1 MNNILDIKNGLE
13 IIGPIKTEG
22 HASVYKGQRSGNL
35 LSAVRLFP
43 KPVYEGKIGEDQ
55 LTYINLE
62 LLKLERLGKSPHENV
77 VTIVDTG
84 ISKAGNSFYIEM
96 EFISGPDL
104 EKLLQIPD
112 RSIFT
117 IKETLSVVEQLSNA
131 IDHCHRMKVIHGS
144 LKTSNIKRNSNTG
157 NYVVVNFGS
166 SIMPEQ
172 QWPASLPDSGSL
184 EIIPPEQ
191 QAGKLLYQS
200 DIYGFGL
207 ILFRLL
213 AGSLPS
219 IVQNNPLA
227 ESVTLNSAGKLP
239 DLLSLRKNNIPS
251 SWTNSE
257 KEQEKLV
264 PDWLVNLIYK
274 CLETNPE
281 KRFSNGMQI
290 REYINLKTMLGV
302 SKQKS
307 MEEADNLLVI
317 NQKLLR
323 EKEELQSAL
332 AKQELND
339 RIMYRQWKEISE
351 QVSSKDSELKELKQ
365 KLIRP
370 VISVPVLSGLIVA
383 IMLAGAFTSYFLLP
397 VKTEN
402 EITNKLNPIS
412 TIKDTIAHDNSK
424 QIEQQPAAAN
434 PTIEKDTLKYKS
446 ELPLQEKPPSQVTQK
461 NIPELHTQASTA
473 NTINFSKKL
482 PAEDDANLGE
492 YTVKSKAYFHNQ
504 PDENT
509 RRNAFIVHWNNAV
522 LKSLDEQQ
530 GFIYVVFT
538 NHLGQTSKGWL
549 NKNDLVKI
557 NW

>member
-1 MNNILDIKNGLE
+1 MNNILDIKNDLE

-22 HASVYKGQRSGNL
+22 HTSVYKGQRTGNL
-35 LSAVRLFP
+35 LSAVRLLP
-43 KPVYEGKIGEDQ
+43 KPVFQGKIGEDQ
-55 LTYINLE
+55 LTYIKLE
-62 LLKLERLGKSPHENV
+62 LLKLKRLGESPHENV
-77 VTIVDTG
+77 VTILDTG
-84 ISKAGNSFYIEM
+84 ISKAGSSFYIEM

-104 EKLLQIPD
+104 ENLLQIPD

-131 IDHCHRMKVIHGS
+131 LDHCHRMKVIHGS
-144 LKTSNIKRNSNTG
+144 IKTSNIKRNSTTG

-166 SIMPEQ
+166 AIMPEQ
-172 QWPASLPDSGSL
+172 QRPTSLPDSGSL

-213 AGSLPS
+213 AGSFPS
-219 IVQNNPLA
+219 IAQNNLPA
-227 ESVTLNSAGKLP
+227 KSVTLNPARKLP
-239 DLLSLRKNNIPS
+239 DLLSLRKDNILS
-251 SWTNSE
+251 SWPNNE

-264 PDWLVNLIYK
+264 PEWLVNLIYK

-290 REYINLKTMLGV
+290 REYINLKTMLVV
-302 SKQKS
+302 SKLKS
-307 MEEADNLLVI
+307 TEEADNLLLV

-323 EKEELQSAL
+323 EKEELQATL

-339 RIMYRQWKEISE
+339 KIMYRQWKEISE
-351 QVSSKDSELKELKQ
+351 QVSSKERELKELKQ
-365 KLIRP
+365 KLTRP
-370 VISVPVLSGLIVA
+370 VISVPVLSGLIGA
-383 IMLAGAFTSYFLLP
+383 AMLVGAFAFYLLLP
-397 VKTEN
+397 GKTEN
-402 EITNKLNPIS
+402 ELTNKPNPIS

-434 PTIEKDTLKYKS
+434 LTIEKDTLQYKS
-446 ELPLQEKPPSQVTQK
+446 ELPLQENPPSQVTQK

-473 NTINFSKKL
+473 NTVNFSKKL
-482 PAEDDANLGE
+482 PAENNENLGE
-492 YTVKSKAYFHNQ
+492 YKVKSRAYFHDQ

-522 LKSLDEQQ
+522 LKPLDDQQ

-549 NKNDLVKI
+549 NKNDLIKI
-557 NW
+557 N

>member
-1 MNNILDIKNGLE
+1 MNNILDIKNDLE
-13 IIGPIKTEG
+13 IIGPVKTEG
-22 HASVYKGQRSGNL
+22 HTSVYKGQRTGNL
-35 LSAVRLFP
+35 LSAVRLLP
-43 KPVYEGKIGEDQ
+43 KPVFQGKIGEDQ
-55 LTYINLE
+55 LTYIKLE
-62 LLKLERLGKSPHENV
+62 LLKLKRLGESPHENV
-77 VTIVDTG
+77 VTILDTG

-104 EKLLQIPD
+104 ENLLQIPD

-131 IDHCHRMKVIHGS
+131 LDHCHRMKVIHGS
-144 LKTSNIKRNSNTG
+144 IKTSNIKRNSTTG

-166 SIMPEQ
+166 AIMPEQ
-172 QWPASLPDSGSL
+172 QRPTSLPDSGSL

-213 AGSLPS
+213 AGSFPS
-219 IVQNNPLA
+219 IAQNNLPA
-227 ESVTLNSAGKLP
+227 KSVTLNPARKLP
-239 DLLSLRKNNIPS
+239 DLLSLRKDNILS
-251 SWTNSE
+251 SWPNNE

-264 PDWLVNLIYK
+264 PEWLVNLIYK

-290 REYINLKTMLGV
+290 REYINLKTMLVV
-302 SKQKS
+302 SKLKS
-307 MEEADNLLVI
+307 TEEADNLLLV

-323 EKEELQSAL
+323 EKEELQATL

-339 RIMYRQWKEISE
+339 KIMYRQWKEISE
-351 QVSSKDSELKELKQ
+351 QVSSKERELKELKQ
-365 KLIRP
+365 KLTRP
-370 VISVPVLSGLIVA
+370 VISVPVLSGLIGA
-383 IMLAGAFTSYFLLP
+383 AMLVGAFAFYLLLP
-397 VKTEN
+397 GKTEN
-402 EITNKLNPIS
+402 ELTNKPNPIS
-412 TIKDTIAHDNSK
+412 TIAHDNSK

-434 PTIEKDTLKYKS
+434 LTIEKDTLQYKS
-446 ELPLQEKPPSQVTQK
+446 ELPLQENPPSQVTQK

-473 NTINFSKKL
+473 NTVNFSKKL
-482 PAEDDANLGE
+482 PAENNENLGE
-492 YTVKSKAYFHNQ
+492 YKVKSRAYFHDQ

-522 LKSLDEQQ
+522 LKPLDDQQ

-549 NKNDLVKI
+549 NKNDLIKI
-557 NW
+557 N

>member
-1 MNNILDIKNGLE
+1 MNNILDIKNDLE

-22 HASVYKGQRSGNL
+22 HASVYKGQRTGNL
-35 LSAVRLFP
+35 LSAVRLLP
-43 KPVYEGKIGEDQ
+43 KPVFQGKIGEDQ
-55 LTYINLE
+55 LTYIKLE
-62 LLKLERLGKSPHENV
+62 LLKLKRLGESPHENV
-77 VTIVDTG
+77 VTILDTG
-84 ISKAGNSFYIEM
+84 ISNAGNSFYIEM

-104 EKLLQIPD
+104 ENLLQIPD

-131 IDHCHRMKVIHGS
+131 LDHCHRMKVIHGS
-144 LKTSNIKRNSNTG
+144 IKTSNIKRNSNTG

-166 SIMPEQ
+166 AIMPEQ
-172 QWPASLPDSGSL
+172 QRPTSLPDYGSL

-213 AGSLPS
+213 AGSFPS
-219 IVQNNPLA
+219 IAQNNLPA
-227 ESVTLNSAGKLP
+227 KSVTLNSARKLP
-239 DLLSLRKNNIPS
+239 DLLSLRKDNILS
-251 SWTNSE
+251 SWTNNE

-264 PDWLVNLIYK
+264 PEWLVNLIYK
-274 CLETNPE
+274 CLETYPE

-290 REYINLKTMLGV
+290 REYIKTMLGV

-307 MEEADNLLVI
+307 TEEADNLQVI

-339 RIMYRQWKEISE
+339 KIMYRQWKEISE
-351 QVSSKDSELKELKQ
+351 QVSSKERELKELKQ
-365 KLIRP
+365 KLTRP

-383 IMLAGAFTSYFLLP
+383 AMLVGAFAFYLLLP
-397 VKTEN
+397 GKTEN
-402 EITNKLNPIS
+402 EITNKPNPIS

-434 PTIEKDTLKYKS
+434 LTIEKDTFKYKS
-446 ELPLQEKPPSQVTQK
+446 EMPLQEKPPSQVTQK

-473 NTINFSKKL
+473 NTVNFSKKL
-482 PAEDDANLGE
+482 PAENNENLGE
-492 YTVKSKAYFHNQ
+492 YKVKSRAYFHDQ
-504 PDENT
+504 PDDNT

-522 LKSLDEQQ
+522 LKPLDEQQ

-549 NKNDLVKI
+549 NKNDLMKI
-557 NW
+557 N